1 MNALIVNLNLAV
13 DKTILVPAL
22 EKGRIYRI
30 ADTLTLPGG
39 KGVNVARALHV
50 LGLAAPV
57 AGFVSGHNGRW
68 IEESLRREGIETVL
82 ERHHAGESRVCCS
95 VVDAAGV
102 STDLNEEGPLV
113 PLQAQERFLRRFGRL
128 AGDYRVAAVCGRM
141 SAGLKKGFYSAL
153 VRQAAAR
160 GCFSVFDTS
169 GPALAEAVAAGAD
182 GVKINRVEFEEL
194 SGRRFS
200 PEVLHA
206 YFKARARG
214 GLKTLIVTD
223 GPDHSYAASPFGLWS
238 VKPPRLAAVKSP
250 TGAGD
255 SFMAGFLFG
264 FLKGFDF
271 ERTLKLAAGAA
282 ASDCLT
288 LGAGLVRRAQA
299 LALAQRAAV
308 KKIS

>member
-30 ADTLTLPGG
+30 PDTLTLPGG
-39 KGVNVARALHV
+39 KGVNVARALRV
-50 LGLAAPV
+50 LGLNAPV

-68 IEESLRREGIETVL
+68 IEDSLRREGIEAVL

-113 PLQAQERFLRRFGRL
+113 PLPAQERFLRRFARR
-128 AGDYRVAAVCGRM
+128 AGEYRVAAVCGRM

-153 VRQAAAR
+153 VRHAAAR

-200 PEVLHA
+200 PEGLHA
-206 YFKARARG
+206 YFKARSRG

-299 LALAQRAAV
+299 LTLAQRAAV

>member
-1 MNALIVNLNLAV
+1 MNALILNLNLAV

-39 KGVNVARALHV
+39 KGVNVARALGV
-50 LGLAAPV
+50 LGLKAPV

-68 IEESLRREGIETVL
+68 IEESLLREGIETFL
-82 ERHHAGESRVCCS
+82 ERHGAGESRVCCS

-113 PLQAQERFLRRFGRL
+113 PLSAQERFLRRFAL
-128 AGDYRVAAVCGRM
+128 QAGEFRVAAVCGRV
-141 SAGLKKGFYSAL
+141 SAGLKKGFYSSL
-153 VRQAAAR
+153 VKLAVRR
-160 GCFSVFDTS
+160 GCFTVFDTS
-169 GPALAEAVAAGAD
+169 GPVLAEAVAAGAD
-182 GVKINRVEFEEL
+182 GVKINRAEFEEL

-200 PEVLHA
+200 PESLHA
-206 YFKARARG
+206 YFKAGARA

-299 LALAQRAAV
+299 LALAQKVAV
-308 KKIS
+308 KKIA

>member
-30 ADTLTLPGG
+30 PDTLTLPGG
-39 KGVNVARALHV
+39 KGVNVARALRV
-50 LGLAAPV
+50 LGLNAPV

-68 IEESLRREGIETVL
+68 IEDSLRREGIEAVL

-113 PLQAQERFLRRFGRL
+113 PLPAQERFLRRFARR
-128 AGDYRVAAVCGRM
+128 AGEYRVAAVCGRM

-153 VRQAAAR
+153 VRHAAAR

-200 PEVLHA
+200 PAGLHA
-206 YFKARARG
+206 YFKARAPG

-299 LALAQRAAV
+299 LTLAQRAAV